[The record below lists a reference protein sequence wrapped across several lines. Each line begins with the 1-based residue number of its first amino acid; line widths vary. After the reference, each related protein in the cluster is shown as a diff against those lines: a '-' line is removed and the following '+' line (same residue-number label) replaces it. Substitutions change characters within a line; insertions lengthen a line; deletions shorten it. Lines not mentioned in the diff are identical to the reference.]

1 MECPVC
7 FERDAVCQF
16 TCSHSFCYACVKTWY
31 QKGSSTCPMC
41 RTNMCFAG
49 VRHAK
54 REWDLERRE
63 KILESVV
70 DEILNDPED
79 LVYGV
84 DMLEFMY
91 DRFNAVIR
99 YYPSIDDWTLDYIL
113 RHPWIYVDV
122 ERVRIFHEVPT
133 YMEYIMISKT
143 SYGVKMK

>member
-1 MECPVC
+1 
-7 FERDAVCQF
+7 
-16 TCSHSFCYACVKTWY
+16 
-31 QKGSSTCPMC
+31 
-41 RTNMCFAG
+41 MCFAG